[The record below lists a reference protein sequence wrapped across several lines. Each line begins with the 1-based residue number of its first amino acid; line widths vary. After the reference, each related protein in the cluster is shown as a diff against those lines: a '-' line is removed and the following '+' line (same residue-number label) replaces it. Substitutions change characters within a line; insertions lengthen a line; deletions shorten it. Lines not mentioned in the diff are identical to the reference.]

1 VTATTYTFTGL
12 QCGTS
17 YSLGVA
23 AYDQATNVSERT
35 PLTAST
41 SACPDVVV
49 TAAGDIATTPTN
61 SAATAALIEQINPTR
76 ALALGDNAYEN
87 GDISEFLSFYDPN
100 WGRFKANT
108 SPVPGNHEYQTPG
121 ATGYFRCFGARA
133 PAAYYSFDL
142 GAWHLIALNGEIGVG
157 AGSAQEQWL
166 RDDLAAH
173 PDRCI
178 LAYWH
183 EPRFSSGAEHGS
195 DPRFDTLWRDLYA
208 ARVDVVLNGH
218 EHVYERFAPQNP
230 AGEPDANGIRQ
241 FTVGTGGASHYS
253 FLSPLRMSQ
262 VRDNTSFGVLKMT
275 LHPTGYDWEFVPVAG
290 ASFRDAGSGLCQPPP
305 DTTAPS
311 APTGLTASASV
322 GAVSLDWTASTDD
335 TGVAGYDVYRD
346 NVLLAQ
352 TGLTTFVDSSVSAGA
367 TYTYTVKA
375 RDTVGNISAAS
386 NTATATVPSGTGGAA
401 PTSGAADWAG
411 GASGALT
418 IPASAGTTADS
429 TARLILSITDSSTT
443 VNVPVPS
450 PGNWGT
456 PLQVNVADEITYV
469 WAREV
474 QAGDGG
480 ATVSWTGGSGTLKG
494 TVGVIHNTGG
504 LDQAIAGAAHNTLDS
519 VARSTPTRTPNGPNR
534 LAIGIHTSDASPN
547 PNGSAWTISGSVPS
561 GWAKLHESVTSLT
574 GPGGTRF
581 ILPFVQAVTLPTA
594 TPASAGA
601 APIGAS
607 GTQES
612 SQIIAMFAPRP

>member
-1 VTATTYTFTGL
+1 LTADRGGWSGTQPIAYAYQWQRCDSLSPCGDILGATAQTYTPASQDVNATVRVRVTASNAVGSAAATSAATALVQPALDTAAPTAPTNFVATAATGTTIATSWTAATDNVGVAGYDLYANGTKQTSVTATTYTFTGL

-41 SACPDVVV
+41 SACP
-49 TAAGDIATTPTN
+49 AT
-61 SAATAALIEQINPTR
+61 
-76 ALALGDNAYEN
+76 
-87 GDISEFLSFYDPN
+87 
-100 WGRFKANT
+100 
-108 SPVPGNHEYQTPG
+108 
-121 ATGYFRCFGARA
+121 
-133 PAAYYSFDL
+133 
-142 GAWHLIALNGEIGVG
+142 
-157 AGSAQEQWL
+157 
-166 RDDLAAH
+166 
-173 PDRCI
+173 
-178 LAYWH
+178 
-183 EPRFSSGAEHGS
+183 
-195 DPRFDTLWRDLYA
+195 
-208 ARVDVVLNGH
+208 
-218 EHVYERFAPQNP
+218 
-230 AGEPDANGIRQ
+230 
-241 FTVGTGGASHYS
+241 
-253 FLSPLRMSQ
+253 
-262 VRDNTSFGVLKMT
+262 
-275 LHPTGYDWEFVPVAG
+275 
-290 ASFRDAGSGLCQPPP
+290 
-305 DTTAPS
+305 
-311 APTGLTASASV
+311 
-322 GAVSLDWTASTDD
+322 
-335 TGVAGYDVYRD
+335 
-346 NVLLAQ
+346 
-352 TGLTTFVDSSVSAGA
+352 
-367 TYTYTVKA
+367 
-375 RDTVGNISAAS
+375 
-386 NTATATVPSGTGGAA
+386 
-401 PTSGAADWAG
+401 PTSGAVDWAG

-534 LAIGIHTSDASPN
+534 LATGIHTSDASPN